1 MTSVTYYGWVS
12 SIPVTKKKS
21 FFYIYIYS
29 ILIFPL
35 FDKVDIRSWSAK
47 TVPFSCLISLLP
59 FPILSLLLSYKEN
72 KKSYIYILYIYDYYY
87 MDHSRDKTIIL
98 FIRLIFPLSVTIK
111 KKQLQLFVRVSVC
124 VSVNS
129 VKPKLCTVLSPNI
142 STALYN

>member
-1 MTSVTYYGWVS
+1 
-12 SIPVTKKKS
+12 
-21 FFYIYIYS
+21 
-29 ILIFPL
+29 
-35 FDKVDIRSWSAK
+35 
-47 TVPFSCLISLLP
+47 
-59 FPILSLLLSYKEN
+59 
-72 KKSYIYILYIYDYYY
+72 